1 MYQDLFSPHSEQEAT
16 LVNLLRYRALQQPNQ
31 VPYTFLVDGET
42 EKVSFTYETLDQK
55 ARSIAALLQSM
66 KAFGER
72 VLLLYPPGLEFI
84 AAFFGGLY
92 AGVTVVPVYP
102 PRGKQRMTRLQAIA
116 QDAQATFALTTT
128 SVITKLAQSFKEEP
142 ELAALQC
149 IATDEIAENLAD
161 DWLLPEIT
169 NNSLALLQYTS
180 GTTGNPK
187 GVMVNHDNLL
197 YNSALIYQAFEHTRD
212 SRGVIWLPPYHDMGL
227 IGGVLQPIYG
237 GCSVALMSPESFLQ
251 KPFRWLKAISDYKAN
266 TSGGP
271 NFAYDLCVDKITDEQ
286 RKHLDLSSWEVAF
299 NGAEPVRAETIER
312 FSATFAD
319 CGFRIRAFYPCYG
332 MAETTLIVS
341 GGLKKDPPVIRKVQD
356 KAFKQNLIVT
366 ANESEDARAI
376 VGVGHSSLEQKIA
389 IVPCT
394 APFGSIAN
402 PESLTRCLDGQIGE
416 IWVAGPSVAGG
427 YWNKPEET
435 QQTFKAQLQ
444 DTKEGPFLRTGDL
457 GFLLDGELF
466 ITGRIKDMMI
476 IRGQNHYP
484 QDIELTVQNSHP
496 ALRPN
501 CGAAFSVEVEG
512 VEQLVVTQEV
522 ERTYLRQLDVD
533 EVVKAIRQAVSEQHQ
548 LQVYAIVLLKTA
560 SIPKTSSGKVQRH
573 ACRVG
578 FLDGSLD
585 VVGDWTANLE
595 QTDLLQLQ
603 AEVKDLWEQAHSSDV
618 NKPEVDQKSL
628 KPTFPK
634 EAIQTWL
641 ISHLAL
647 YLNIPPDEIDIQEP
661 FTAYGLDSAVA
672 VSMTGELGQWIGCE
686 LAIILFWEY
695 PSIEILAQYLAEEY
709 NSLPSMKSNVS

>member
-1 MYQDLFSPHSEQEAT
+1 MYHDLFSADSPQEAT
-16 LVNLLRYRALQQPNQ
+16 LVNLLRYRAQQQPNH

-42 EKVSFTYETLDQK
+42 EKLSFTYETLDQK
-55 ARSIAALLQSM
+55 ARAIGALLQSM
-66 KAFGER
+66 EAFGER

-116 QDAQATFALTTT
+116 KDAQATFALTTS
-128 SVITKLAQSFKEEP
+128 SVMTQLGERFKEES

-149 IATDEIAENLAD
+149 IATDNIAENLAN
-161 DWLLPEIT
+161 DWYFPEI
-169 NNSLALLQYTS
+169 NNDSLALLQYTS

-197 YNSALIYQAFEHTRD
+197 YNSALIYQAFEHTPD

-227 IGGVLQPIYG
+227 IGGVLQPVYG
-237 GCSVALMSPESFLQ
+237 SCSVTLMSPESFLQ
-251 KPFRWLKAISDYKAN
+251 KPFRWLKAISDYQAT

-271 NFAYDLCVDKITDEQ
+271 NFAYDLCVDKITPEQ
-286 RKHLDLSSWEVAF
+286 RQQLDLSSWEVAF
-299 NGAEPVRAETIER
+299 NGAEPVRAETIEK

-319 CGFRIRAFYPCYG
+319 CGFKRSAFYPCYG

-341 GGLKKDPPVIRKVQD
+341 GGLKKEPPVIRFVQD

-366 ANESEDARAI
+366 TTSKDEDARAI
-376 VGVGHSSLEQKIA
+376 VGVGHSSLDQKIV
-389 IVPCT
+389 IVH
-394 APFGSIAN
+394 

-435 QQTFKAQLQ
+435 QQTFNAQLQ
-444 DTKEGPFLRTGDL
+444 NTKEGPFLRTGDL
-457 GFLLDGELF
+457 GFLLNGELF
-466 ITGRIKDMMI
+466 VTGRLKDMMI

-484 QDIELTVQNSHP
+484 QDIEFTVENSHP
-496 ALRPN
+496 ALRAN
-501 CGAAFSVEVEG
+501 CGAAFSVEIDG
-512 VEQLVVTQEV
+512 VEQLVITQEI

-533 EVVKAIRQAVSEQHQ
+533 QVVKSIRQAVSEQHQ

-578 FLDGSLD
+578 FLDKSLD
-585 VVGDWTANLE
+585 VVGDWTANLTE
-595 QTDLLQLQ
+595 TDLQQLQ
-603 AEVKDLWEQAHSSDV
+603 AEVDNLWEQVHSSDV
-618 NKPEVDQKSL
+618 NSDINKSETEQKSF
-628 KPTFPK
+628 KPTLTEK
-634 EAIQTWL
+634 EIQTWL

-709 NSLPSMKSNVS
+709 NSLSSSKSPASV

>member
-1 MYQDLFSPHSEQEAT
+1 MDRDLFSPNSEQEAT
-16 LVNLLRYRALQQPNQ
+16 LVHLLRYRAQQQPYQ
-31 VPYTFLVDGET
+31 IPYTFLVDGET
-42 EKVSFTYETLDQK
+42 EKIHFTYETLDQK
-55 ARSIAALLQSM
+55 ARAIGALLQSM

-116 QDAQATFALTTT
+116 KDAQATLALTTS
-128 SVITKLAQSFKEEP
+128 SVITKLGERFKEEP
-142 ELAALQC
+142 ELATLQC
-149 IATDEIAENLAD
+149 IATDEIANDLAD
-161 DWLLPEIT
+161 DWFFPEIT
-169 NNSLALLQYTS
+169 NKSLALLQYTS

-197 YNSALIYQAFEHTRD
+197 YNSALIYQSFEHTPE

-227 IGGVLQPIYG
+227 IGGVLQFLYG
-237 GCSVALMSPESFLQ
+237 GFSVTLMSPESFLQ
-251 KPFRWLKAISDYKAN
+251 KPFRWLKAISDYQAT

-271 NFAYDLCVDKITDEQ
+271 NFAYDLCINKIAPEQ
-286 RKHLDLSSWEVAF
+286 RKQLDLSSWDVAF

-319 CGFRIRAFYPCYG
+319 CGFRRSAFYPCYG

-341 GGLKKDPPVIRKVQD
+341 GGWKKDPPVIRKVQD
-356 KAFKQNLIVT
+356 QAFKQNLIVT

-376 VGVGHSSLEQKIA
+376 VGVGHSSLDQKIV
-389 IVPCT
+389 IVH
-394 APFGSIAN
+394 
-402 PESLTRCLDGQIGE
+402 PESLTRCLDGEIGE

-435 QQTFKAQLQ
+435 QQIFNAQLQ
-444 DTKEGPFLRTGDL
+444 DTKERPFLRTGDL

-466 ITGRIKDMMI
+466 VTGRLKDMMI

-501 CGAAFSVEVEG
+501 CGAAFSVDLDG
-512 VEQLVVTQEV
+512 VEQLVITQEI

-533 EVVKAIRQAVSEQHQ
+533 EVVKSIRQAVSEQHQ

-578 FLDGSLD
+578 FMDKSLD
-585 VVGDWTANLE
+585 VVGDWTANLAE
-595 QTDLLQLQ
+595 TDLQQLQ
-603 AEVKDLWEQAHSSDV
+603 AEVEDLWEQVPSSDV
-618 NKPEVDQKSL
+618 NQSEDNQKSFQPNL
-628 KPTFPK
+628 TEK
-634 EAIQTWL
+634 EIEAWL
-641 ISHLAL
+641 ISHLAM
-647 YLNIPPDEIDIQEP
+647 YLKIPPDEIDIQHS
-661 FTAYGLDSAVA
+661 FAAYGLDSAVT
-672 VSMTGELGQWIGCE
+672 VSMTGELGEWLGYE
-686 LAIILFWEY
+686 LGLTLLWEY
-695 PSIEILAQYLAEEY
+695 PTIETLAQYLVEEY
-709 NSLPSMKSNVS
+709 SNPI

>member
-1 MYQDLFSPHSEQEAT
+1 MYHDFFSADSPQEAT
-16 LVNLLRYRALQQPNQ
+16 LVNLLRYITLQQPNQ

-42 EKVSFTYETLDQK
+42 EKLSFTYEQLDQK
-55 ARSIAALLQSM
+55 ARAIAALLQSM
-66 KAFGER
+66 KALQER

-116 QDAQATFALTTT
+116 KDAQAKFALTTS
-128 SVITKLAQSFKEEP
+128 SVMTKLGERFKEEP

-149 IATDEIAENLAD
+149 ITTDDIAENLAD
-161 DWLLPEIT
+161 DWFFPEIT

-187 GVMVNHDNLL
+187 GVMVNHENLL
-197 YNSALIYQAFEHTRD
+197 YNSALIYQAFEHTPD

-237 GCSVALMSPESFLQ
+237 NFSVTLMSPESFLQ
-251 KPFRWLKAISDYKAN
+251 KPFRWLKAISDYKAT

-271 NFAYDLCVDKITDEQ
+271 NFAYDLCVDKITPEQ
-286 RKHLDLSSWEVAF
+286 RKQLDLSSWEVAF
-299 NGAEPVRAETIER
+299 SGAEPVRAETIER

-319 CGFRIRAFYPCYG
+319 CGFKRSAFYPCYG

-341 GGLKKDPPVIRKVQD
+341 GGLKKEPPVIRFVQD

-366 ANESEDARAI
+366 TNESEDARAI
-376 VGVGHSSLEQKIA
+376 VGVGHTSLDQKIV
-389 IVPCT
+389 IV
-394 APFGSIAN
+394 N
-402 PESLTRCLDGQIGE
+402 PESLTRCLDGEIGE
-416 IWVAGPSVAGG
+416 VWVAGSSVAGG

-435 QQTFKAQLQ
+435 QQTFNAQLQ
-444 DTKEGPFLRTGDL
+444 DIKEVRFLRTGDL
-457 GFLLDGELF
+457 GFLLNGELF
-466 ITGRIKDMMI
+466 VTGRLKDMMI

-484 QDIELTVQNSHP
+484 QDIELTVQKSHP

-501 CGAAFSVEVEG
+501 CGAAFSVEIDG
-512 VEQLVVTQEV
+512 VEQLVITQEI

-533 EVVKAIRQAVSEQHQ
+533 EVVKSIRQAVSEQHQ

-560 SIPKTSSGKVQRH
+560 SIPKTSSGKIQRH

-578 FLDGSLD
+578 FLNGSLD

-603 AEVKDLWEQAHSSDV
+603 AKVKDLREQVHSSDV
-618 NKPEVDQKSL
+618 NKSEAEQKSL
-628 KPTFPK
+628 KPTFTEK
-634 EAIQTWL
+634 EIQTWL

-661 FTAYGLDSAVA
+661 FSAYGLDSAVA
-672 VSMTGELGQWIGCE
+672 VSLTGQLAQWIGCE
-686 LAIILFWEY
+686 LEITLFWEY
-695 PSIEILAQYLAEEY
+695 PSIETLAQYLAEEY
-709 NSLPSMKSNVS
+709 HSLPSIKSNVS

>member
-1 MYQDLFSPHSEQEAT
+1 MYHDLFSPHSEQEAT
-16 LVNLLRYRALQQPNQ
+16 LVNLLRYRAQQQTNH

-42 EKVSFTYETLDQK
+42 EEVSFTYETLDQK
-55 ARSIAALLQSM
+55 ARAIAALLQSM
-66 KAFGER
+66 KVFGER

-116 QDAQATFALTTT
+116 QDAQATFALTTS
-128 SVITKLAQSFKEEP
+128 SVMTKLGERFKEEP

-149 IATDEIAENLAD
+149 IATDNIAEKLAD
-161 DWLLPEIT
+161 DWFLPEI
-169 NNSLALLQYTS
+169 NNDSLALLQYTS
-180 GTTGNPK
+180 STTGNPK

-197 YNSALIYQAFEHTRD
+197 YNSALIYKSFEHTAN

-227 IGGVLQPIYG
+227 IGGVLQPVYG
-237 GCSVALMSPESFLQ
+237 NFSVTLMSPQSFLQ
-251 KPFRWLKAISDYKAN
+251 KPFRWLKAISDYQAT

-271 NFAYDLCVDKITDEQ
+271 NFAYDLCVDKITSEQ
-286 RKHLDLSSWEVAF
+286 RQHLDLSSWEVAF

-319 CGFRIRAFYPCYG
+319 CGFKRSALYPCYG

-341 GGLKKDPPVIRKVQD
+341 GGLKKEPPVIRFVQD
-356 KAFKQNLIVT
+356 QAFKQNLIVT
-366 ANESEDARAI
+366 TTSEEEDVRAI
-376 VGVGHSSLEQKIA
+376 VGVGHSSLDQKIV
-389 IVPCT
+389 IV
-394 APFGSIAN
+394 N

-427 YWNKPEET
+427 YWKKLEET
-435 QQTFKAQLQ
+435 QQTFNAQMQ
-444 DTKEGPFLRTGDL
+444 DTKEGPFLGTGDL

-466 ITGRIKDMMI
+466 VTGRLKDMMI

-496 ALRPN
+496 ALRAN
-501 CGAAFSVEVEG
+501 CGAAFSVEIEG
-512 VEQLVVTQEV
+512 IEQLVITQEI

-533 EVVKAIRQAVSEQHQ
+533 EVVRAIRQAVSEQHQ

-560 SIPKTSSGKVQRH
+560 SIPKTSSGKIQRH

-578 FLDGSLD
+578 FLDESLD
-585 VVGDWTANLE
+585 VVGDWTANFE

-603 AEVKDLWEQAHSSDV
+603 AEVEDLWEQVPNSTVNSDI
-618 NKPEVDQKSL
+618 NKSEADQKSL
-628 KPTFPK
+628 KPTLTEK
-634 EAIQTWL
+634 EIQTWL
-641 ISHLAL
+641 ISHLSI
-647 YLNIPPDEIDIQEP
+647 YLKIPPDEIDIQEP
-661 FTAYGLDSAVA
+661 FTGYGLDSAVA
-672 VSMTGELGQWIGCE
+672 VSLTGELAQWIGCE
-686 LAIILFWEY
+686 LEITLFWEY
-695 PSIEILAQYLAEEY
+695 PDIETLAKFLAVK
-709 NSLPSMKSNVS
+709 SQLLPSTSEKVVV

>member
-1 MYQDLFSPHSEQEAT
+1 MYHDLFSPNSHQEAT
-16 LVNLLRYRALQQPNQ
+16 LVNLLRYRAQQQPNQ
-31 VPYTFLVDGET
+31 LPYTFLVDGET
-42 EKVSFTYETLDQK
+42 EKDSFTYETLDQK
-55 ARSIAALLQSM
+55 ARAIAALLQSM

-116 QDAQATFALTTT
+116 KDAQATFALTTS
-128 SVITKLAQSFKEEP
+128 SVMTKLGERFKEEP
-142 ELAALQC
+142 ELAALRC
-149 IATDEIAENLAD
+149 ITTDNIAENLAD
-161 DWLLPEIT
+161 NWYFPEIT

-197 YNSALIYQAFEHTRD
+197 YNSALIYQAFEHTPD

-227 IGGVLQPIYG
+227 IGGVLQPVYG
-237 GCSVALMSPESFLQ
+237 SCSVTLMSPESFLQ
-251 KPFRWLKAISDYKAN
+251 KPFRWLKAISDYQAT

-271 NFAYDLCVDKITDEQ
+271 NFAYDLCVDKISPEQ
-286 RKHLDLSSWEVAF
+286 RQQLDLSSWEVAF
-299 NGAEPVRAETIER
+299 NGAEPVRAETIEK

-319 CGFRIRAFYPCYG
+319 CGFKRSAFYPCYG

-341 GGLKKDPPVIRKVQD
+341 GGLKKEPPVISFVQD

-366 ANESEDARAI
+366 TKSEDEDARAI
-376 VGVGHSSLEQKIA
+376 VGVGHSSLDQKIV
-389 IVPCT
+389 IVH
-394 APFGSIAN
+394 
-402 PESLTRCLDGQIGE
+402 PESLTHCSDGQIGE

-444 DTKEGPFLRTGDL
+444 NIKEGPYLRTGDL
-457 GFLLDGELF
+457 GFLLNGELF
-466 ITGRIKDMMI
+466 VTGRLKDMMI

-484 QDIELTVQNSHP
+484 QDLEFTVENSHP
-496 ALRPN
+496 ALRTN
-501 CGAAFSVEVEG
+501 CGAAFSVEIDG
-512 VEQLVVTQEV
+512 VEQLVIAQEI

-533 EVVKAIRQAVSEQHQ
+533 QVVKSIRQAVSEQHQ

-578 FLDGSLD
+578 FLDKSLD
-585 VVGDWTANLE
+585 VVGDWTANLTE
-595 QTDLLQLQ
+595 TDLQQLQ
-603 AEVKDLWEQAHSSDV
+603 AEVEDLWEQVPNSDV
-618 NKPEVDQKSL
+618 NSDINKSEVDQESL
-628 KPTFPK
+628 KPTFTK

-641 ISHLAL
+641 VSHLAL

-672 VSMTGELGQWIGCE
+672 VSMTGELGEWIGCE

-709 NSLPSMKSNVS
+709 HSLSSSKSPASV